1 MKLVNT
7 VRTAKR
13 YTSCLLL
20 SLAVVYCC
28 GSFAQVEV
36 EVEVE
41 VDRKV
46 IPVYPGEHPDFTIAR
61 SYQKNRNKYPFISP
75 IQRQATGNFIAHEGL
90 SYRRVEQ
97 RQLRLDL
104 YQPTDNTKAHPLVLL
119 IHGGGWRSGDRSHQ
133 VPMAQALAAAGFVAV
148 AVEYR
153 LSREALYPAAIDDL
167 QQAIKWLRQR
177 HQQYAINPDKLAV
190 LGASSGAHLA
200 ALLGSTAHLAN
211 FAGLDNQA
219 GAIQAIINLD
229 GVVELTSPYARR
241 FEDKPNKVSYMAL
254 WLGGRYQE
262 LPKLWQ
268 EVSPLEYTG
277 PQTPP
282 TLFVNSSNARF
293 HAGRDDFVAMLK
305 KNNIYSEVHTLPET
319 PHPYWLFHPWFDN
332 TRELVVR
339 FLNRVFH
346 QQEKLAQQ
354 TQTAL
359 DHGAI
364 NKLPPSQK
372 KHWLQY
378 LSDSQY
384 LKAKDQSLLSNELH
398 AAKLAK
404 AMPAVKITKHSK
416 LAKQLSGPAVHWLD
430 ASTINNMLSYQ
441 TASGGWSKGTDIYSK
456 ARKTGQNFG
465 TETHFVPTFD
475 NGATFQQV
483 RLLSKAY
490 QANNNGTVKTRLERS
505 LRQAINL
512 LLKAQYP
519 NGGWPQTYPLVG
531 GYHDLNTYNDD
542 TISNALNLL
551 LDIAESPHHF
561 GIDNNTQARI
571 QRAIDK
577 AVNNILADQYWLS
590 AKQGGWG
597 QQHDPLSHELR
608 GARAFEMAAL
618 ATMESAKLL
627 SALMRIKQPCAELQ
641 KSIDGGIRWLKQS
654 RITGIRWQRYTDKPS
669 KLIAAK
675 DAPTLWPRMID
686 PKTQTAVFGDRDG
699 SVHQQVATISI
710 ERQNK
715 YAWYHQGPAKALR
728 NYEQWLQR

>member
-1 MKLVNT
+1 VNT
-7 VRTAKR
+7 AC
-13 YTSCLLL
+13 TSKPYIRCILL
-20 SLAVVYCC
+20 SLAAICC
-28 GSFAQVEV
+28 NVTFAQAQ
-36 EVEVE
+36 

-61 SYQKNRNKYPFISP
+61 SYQQNLSKYPFISP
-75 IQRQATGNFIAHEGL
+75 IQRKAKGNFIAHEGL
-90 SYRRVEQ
+90 SYRQIEQ

-104 YQPTDNTKAHPLVLL
+104 YQPLDNTKAHPLVLL

-167 QQAIKWLRQR
+167 QLAIKWLRQHHR
-177 HQQYAINPDKLAV
+177 QYSIDPDKLAV

-200 ALLGSTAHLAN
+200 ALLGSTSHLAN
-211 FAGLDNQA
+211 FAGLDNKA

-229 GVVELTSPYARR
+229 GVVELSSPYARR

-254 WLGGRYQE
+254 WLGGRYKDLPE
-262 LPKLWQ
+262 LWR
-268 EVSPLEYTG
+268 EVSPLQYAG

-282 TLFVNSSNARF
+282 TLFVNSSHARF
-293 HAGRDDFVAMLK
+293 HAGRDEFVTILK
-305 KNNIYSEVHTLPET
+305 NNNIYSEIHTLAET

-332 TRELVVR
+332 SRDLVVQ

-346 QQEKLAQQ
+346 QNAKLVKQ
-354 TQTAL
+354 TQAAL
-359 DHGAI
+359 DLDAI
-364 NKLPPSQK
+364 ENFPPSQK
-372 KHWLQY
+372 TQWLQY
-378 LSDSQY
+378 LNDSQN

-398 AAKLAK
+398 AAELTK
-404 AMPAVKITKHSK
+404 ALPAVKITKPSA
-416 LAKQLSGPAVHWLD
+416 LAKQLSGTATDWLNTD
-430 ASTINNMLSYQ
+430 TINNILSYQ
-441 TASGGWSKGTDIYSK
+441 TASGGWSKGTDIYTH
-456 ARKTGQNFG
+456 ARKPGQNFG

-475 NGATFQQV
+475 NGATFQQI
-483 RLLSKAY
+483 RLLATAY
-490 QANNNGTVKTRLERS
+490 QTNHDAQVNARLERS
-505 LRQAINL
+505 LQHAIEL

-519 NGGWPQTYPLVG
+519 NGGWPQTYPLAG

-551 LDIAESPHHF
+551 LDIAKQPHHF
-561 GIDNNTQARI
+561 GIDNDTQART
-571 QRAIDK
+571 RLAIAK
-577 AVNNILADQYWLS
+577 AVNNIIADQYWLS
-590 AKQGGWG
+590 AKHGGWG

-627 SALMRIKQPCAELQ
+627 SALMRIEQPSANLQ
-641 KSIDGGIRWLKQS
+641 KAIHGGIHWLEQS
-654 RITGIRWQRYTDKPS
+654 RITGIRWQRYTDQPS
-669 KLIAAK
+669 ELITDK
-675 DAPTLWPRMID
+675 DAPALWPRMID
-686 PKTQTAVFGDRDG
+686 PNTQTAVFGDRDG

-715 YAWYHQGPAKALR
+715 YAWYHKGPAKALGD
-728 NYEQWLQR
+728 YQQWLQR